1 LEERHLRELKRE
13 EEIRFT
19 EAPADWHEETQTN
32 VLEVN
37 ERLRQNQEKRSS
49 LVSDISNRG

>member
-19 EAPADWHEETQTN
+19 EAPADWQEETPTN
-32 VLEVN
+32 LLEIN
-37 ERLRQNQEKRSS
+37 ERLRQNQEKRGS
-49 LVSDISNRG
+49 LISDISNRG